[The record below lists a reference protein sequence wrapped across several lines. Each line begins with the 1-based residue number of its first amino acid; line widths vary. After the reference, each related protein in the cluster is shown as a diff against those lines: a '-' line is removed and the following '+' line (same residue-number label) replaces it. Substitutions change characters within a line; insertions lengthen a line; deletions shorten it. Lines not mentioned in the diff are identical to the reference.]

1 MTLLPCSKYSI
12 RAACISDIDQLILIE
27 KSASKAFLTIPDL
40 AWIAESNT
48 ITPELH
54 VKFISDFYSF
64 VAIDES
70 NQPVGFLYSKK
81 YNNDLY
87 ILEVDVDQT
96 RQKQGIG
103 RQLINALIN
112 KAKKERMR
120 QITLTTFMDVA
131 WNQIFYEKL
140 GFKIFTSNSPD
151 YLIDILNEEIS
162 AGFHREGRCAMYLEV
177 SNTSLT

>member
-1 MTLLPCSKYSI
+1 M
-12 RAACISDIDQLILIE
+12 
-27 KSASKAFLTIPDL
+27 
-40 AWIAESNT
+40 
-48 ITPELH
+48 
-54 VKFISDFYSF
+54 
-64 VAIDES
+64 
-70 NQPVGFLYSKK
+70 
-81 YNNDLY
+81 
-87 ILEVDVDQT
+87 EVDVDQT

-112 KAKKERMR
+112 KSKKERIR

-162 AGFHREGRCAMYLEV
+162 AGFHRESRCAMYLEV

>member
-81 YNNDLY
+81 YNIYWRL
-87 ILEVDVDQT
+87 
-96 RQKQGIG
+96 
-103 RQLINALIN
+103 
-112 KAKKERMR
+112 M
-120 QITLTTFMDVA
+120 
-131 WNQIFYEKL
+131 
-140 GFKIFTSNSPD
+140 
-151 YLIDILNEEIS
+151 
-162 AGFHREGRCAMYLEV
+162 
-177 SNTSLT
+177 